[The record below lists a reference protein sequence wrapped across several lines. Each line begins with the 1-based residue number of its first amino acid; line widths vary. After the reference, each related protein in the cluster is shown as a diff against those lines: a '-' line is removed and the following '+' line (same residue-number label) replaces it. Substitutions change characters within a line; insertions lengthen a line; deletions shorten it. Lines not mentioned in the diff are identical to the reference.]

1 VFAVTAL
8 GGNGAPSGPLDLL
21 FVDVCVQF
29 DATGACTQTNRIPLS
44 SDSTKS
50 YLWQYDN
57 DGLKLAQLRFY
68 EVPTVT
74 GF

>member
-1 VFAVTAL
+1 
-8 GGNGAPSGPLDLL
+8 
-21 FVDVCVQF
+21 VCVQF